1 MDLHEDEGLK
11 LLATL
16 SVVPLTRT
24 FMIGPYSLYIVFH
37 LRRSTRV
44 CDLCAIGYQVVTS
57 LVTCSYIYVVV
68 HTLYSLA
75 FYSQDILPSQV

>member
-1 MDLHEDEGLK
+1 MSDLRHSLPSVSFHF
-11 LLATL
+11 L
-16 SVVPLTRT
+16 VVPLAWS
-24 FMIGPYSLYIVFH
+24 FMIGPYSLCIVFH

-57 LVTCSYIYVVV
+57 FVTRPYIYVVV